1 MGYKQQKYA
10 KAKNKRFKG
19 LSNSL
24 VLQTTVNECDK
35 LLKRFFTNVNHIL
48 KRDKLSYYKI
58 LKYYKSE
65 GITIDKGYISKLNNG
80 INKTCN
86 ILILQFIASYLNIPL
101 IELLTN
107 DYTLNDK
114 EIGRAHV

>member
-65 GITIDKGYISKLNNG
+65 GITIDKGYI
-80 INKTCN
+80 
-86 ILILQFIASYLNIPL
+86 
-101 IELLTN
+101 
-107 DYTLNDK
+107 
-114 EIGRAHV
+114 